1 MSFTMCP
8 KCGGYMRQRNE
19 PLSDEEEGILTKLLR
34 EELNPQETKINSQ
47 KRTKII

>member
-1 MSFTMCP
+1 MCP

-19 PLSDEEEGILTKLLR
+19 PLSDEEEPFLTKLLR

>member
-1 MSFTMCP
+1 MCP

-19 PLSDEEEGILTKLLR
+19 PLSDEEGILTKLLR
-34 EELNPQETKINSQ
+34 EKLNPQETKINSQ